1 MQSTEVFPPAK
12 DKGGKVLQIYGW
24 HVSSFYEGI
33 REHKDAICSAN
44 MLFHSQSNAGVDLEH
59 TKRFKRSSWKESD
72 LWMPGSQARKR
83 GWLLVYRGHTAA
95 EEGAK
100 QLSVLFRQARATQ
113 TWPAC
118 QIHRLFPLSSEIIMV
133 CFPFFYVLSTILL
146 FLRFSCWHMDQS
158 L

>member
-1 MQSTEVFPPAK
+1 MFPPAK
-12 DKGGKVLQIYGW
+12 DKGGKAFWTYGR

-33 REHKDAICSAN
+33 REHKDAICFAN
-44 MLFHSQSNAGVDLEH
+44 TLFHSQRNAGVDLEH

-72 LWMPGSQARKR
+72 LWVPGSQARKW
-83 GWLLVYRGHTAA
+83 GQLLVYRGHTAA

-113 TWPAC
+113 TWLAC
-118 QIHRLFPLSSEIIMV
+118 QIELLFPLSSEIIMV

-146 FLRFSCWHMDQS
+146 FLCFTCWHTDQS